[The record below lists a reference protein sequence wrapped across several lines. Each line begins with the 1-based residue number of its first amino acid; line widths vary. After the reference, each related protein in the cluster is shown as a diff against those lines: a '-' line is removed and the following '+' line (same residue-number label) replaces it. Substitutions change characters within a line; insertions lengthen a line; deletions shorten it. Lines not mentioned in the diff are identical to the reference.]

1 MNDQQY
7 NKKSK
12 AHDAETD
19 NNSLLADADVA
30 IIGGGVVG
38 CAVARRMAL
47 EGASAV
53 LVEKGAD
60 ILGGASKGNSA
71 ILHTGFDTPEGSLEL
86 ECVRNGYDEY
96 LEICKSL
103 NLPVLKSGALVAAWT
118 AEEEERLTGIL
129 EKAHHNGVEDMRL
142 LSRSEVLKLEPNLSG
157 NIRAVISVP
166 REYVIDPWS
175 APLAYLLQAIENG
188 GKAIFGP

>member
-12 AHDAETD
+12 AHDTETD
-19 NNSLLADADVA
+19 NNTLLADADVA

-47 EGASAV
+47 EGASTV

-71 ILHTGFDTPEGSLEL
+71 ILQS
-86 ECVRNGYDEY
+86 
-96 LEICKSL
+96 
-103 NLPVLKSGALVAAWT
+103 
-118 AEEEERLTGIL
+118 
-129 EKAHHNGVEDMRL
+129 
-142 LSRSEVLKLEPNLSG
+142 
-157 NIRAVISVP
+157 
-166 REYVIDPWS
+166 
-175 APLAYLLQAIENG
+175 
-188 GKAIFGP
+188 